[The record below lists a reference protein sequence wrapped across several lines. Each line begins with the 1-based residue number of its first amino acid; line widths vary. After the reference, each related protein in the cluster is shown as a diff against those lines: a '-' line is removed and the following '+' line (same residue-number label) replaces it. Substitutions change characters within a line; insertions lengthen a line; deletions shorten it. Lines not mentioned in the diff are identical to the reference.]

1 MGQLCQWAMRATLPW
16 PRTGPQGAGHVALDL
31 VSAHGAIDL
40 FKFFGIILN
49 IQTVLGVLQNS

>member
-1 MGQLCQWAMRATLPW
+1 LPW

-40 FKFFGIILN
+40 F
-49 IQTVLGVLQNS
+49 